1 LAATDAPRG
10 APGAAAAGG
19 WRARLPRR
27 RSAADRRN
35 ARVGLAFTSPALLLV
50 GAFALFPLGFGIY
63 ISLTNWP
70 LVGPYH
76 FIGLSNYSSLIHD
89 SEFLQSILFTL
100 KYTAIVT
107 LPIFVVGYALA
118 VFVRSNRRG
127 TTLFRTLIF
136 LPYIVGL
143 VAESYMAVVELQ
155 PSSGTANFV
164 LSKLGIVSNT
174 TAWTVHTG
182 LATTAICILVIWF
195 ASGLTMML
203 LMAGMQSIPT
213 DLYESARVDGAS
225 WWSAERR
232 ITMPLLRRSIALS
245 LIISVVGSFLAFN
258 QFFIITD
265 GGPGTSTVPV
275 VMSIFQTAFAD
286 TDVGLA
292 SAMSV
297 VLIIVVGLITF
308 VQFHYLQGDGE

>member
-1 LAATDAPRG
+1 
-10 APGAAAAGG
+10 
-19 WRARLPRR
+19 
-27 RSAADRRN
+27 
-35 ARVGLAFTSPALLLV
+35 
-50 GAFALFPLGFGIY
+50 
-63 ISLTNWP
+63 
-70 LVGPYH
+70 
-76 FIGLSNYSSLIHD
+76 
-89 SEFLQSILFTL
+89 
-100 KYTAIVT
+100 
-107 LPIFVVGYALA
+107 
-118 VFVRSNRRG
+118 
-127 TTLFRTLIF
+127 
-136 LPYIVGL
+136 
-143 VAESYMAVVELQ
+143 VVELQ

-164 LSKLGIVSNT
+164 LSKLHLVSNT
-174 TAWTVHTG
+174 TAWTVHAG

-203 LMAGMQSIPT
+203 LMAGMQGIPT

-232 ITMPLLRRSIALS
+232 ITLPLLRRSIALS

-265 GGPGTSTVPV
+265 GGPGTSTESV

-297 VLIIVVGLITF
+297 VLVIVVGLITF
-308 VQFHYLQGDGE
+308 VQFHYLQRDSD